1 METYQQHSIFNSLI
15 VIVSENQTLAKIL
28 KEQCGLYGFNN
39 VILQPDWPTMIASV
53 EDILPDLIVSDHLP
67 EINSAQSCQMLKIHT
82 GGEALPAILYG
93 MKYSEA
99 IHYVPEG
106 VEVVASLY
114 GREEEQRLLELI
126 HEELRKNTLEVEQF
140 PGRMVQ
146 EHFNILVATAEQE
159 LGSLIQFALKQEGYF
174 VSLVSEGHE
183 AMRYVDGISPHL
195 VLLEADLPGFSGASL
210 LSWIKESL
218 PDTHVVMMGADV
230 GEQQINRFLAA
241 GAARY
246 LAKPFN
252 IEHLLKLCHHIL
264 SQSDQVGVHERL
276 LQRLEEKEQQIQE
289 LLLLKE
295 SEETLRTLVTASGD
309 IIFRITPQGVINFA
323 TPAVEEQL
331 GYTPEDIE
339 QEHINVSKFVHSND
353 LIRVMAGIRQV
364 IRGSSIQGLECR
376 LMHQDRVR
384 FRWYSINCYPM
395 YNSQKAF
402 VGVGGIA
409 RDIGSIK
416 RYEEEIQQQNARLAA
431 LNAIAGIVSHSLN
444 PDETLSGVIDK
455 VLDIM
460 RCEAGAI
467 FLIDRETN
475 EATLKSCRMIPEM
488 RIGFESALQEA
499 CLACTDIKEQ
509 VLKTHEPVVIGNLA
523 HHPHLSE
530 TGLVSFGWQGLISLP
545 LISMDIVYGLLVL
558 FVEGVRQFSHDDL
571 QFLASIGQQV
581 GISLEN
587 MTLYQKELKARERWE
602 DLNRLKD
609 DFVAIV
615 SHDLR
620 SPLTAILGA
629 TEILLNDDYIDV
641 PLTPDQRE
649 LVENIQVMGEQQ
661 LHLVNDLLDLA
672 KIESGKIELTPTVT
686 DVEQVALQCL
696 QTLQVLADNKNIR
709 LEFLIEPE
717 LPKIRIDVPKVTQV
731 INNLL
736 SNAIK
741 FTEPGGT
748 VTLHIERDG
757 ELNVLK
763 VAVSDT
769 GEGIPPEEL
778 LLLFNKFQQI
788 KSTGTRGERGTG
800 LGLAICKNL
809 IELHHG
815 TIWVDSRL
823 GAGTTFTFT
832 LPITEHV
839 ILIIDDSIFV
849 AKSLEAILMEHI
861 EHITVKYAQD
871 GDEGLQM
878 VEEFAPVV
886 IILDYMMPEEDGLQ
900 VFQKLRK
907 RYGSKVPPTIFLT
920 ASQDLEIRRQIF
932 ELGAADYLQKP
943 VDANDLLPR
952 ISRFL

>member
-1 METYQQHSIFNSLI
+1 METYQQRSIFNSLI
-15 VIVSENQTLAKIL
+15 AIVSQNQTLAKIL
-28 KEQCGLYGFNN
+28 KEQCGLYGFNH
-39 VILQPDWPTMIASV
+39 VSLLSDWPALIESV
-53 EDILPDLIVSDHLP
+53 AESLPDLIVSDHLP
-67 EINSAQSCQMLKIHT
+67 EINNAQSYQTLRVRT
-82 GGEALPAILYG
+82 DGETLPVILYG
-93 MKYSEA
+93 MKYSET

-106 VEVVASLY
+106 VDIVASLY

-126 HEELRKNTLEVEQF
+126 HEELRKNILEPEQF
-140 PGRMVQ
+140 PGKVVQ
-146 EHFNILVATAEQE
+146 EHFNILVATADQE
-159 LGSLIQFALKQEGYF
+159 LGAVIQLALKQEGYF

-183 AMRYVDGISPHL
+183 AMRYIDGISPHL
-195 VLLEADLPGFSGASL
+195 VLLEANLPGFSGASL
-210 LSWIKESL
+210 LSWIKESF
-218 PDTHVVMMGADV
+218 PETHVVMMGTDV

-241 GAARY
+241 GAERY
-246 LAKPFN
+246 LSKPFS
-252 IEHLLKLCHHIL
+252 IDHLLTLCRSIL
-264 SQSDQVGVHERL
+264 SQSNQIAVHERL

-395 YNSQKAF
+395 YNSQKTF

-416 RYEEEIQQQNARLAA
+416 RYEEEIQQQNERLAA

-444 PDETLSGVIDK
+444 PDDTLSGVIDK
-455 VLDIM
+455 VLEIM
-460 RCEAGAI
+460 RLQAGGI

-475 EATLKSCRMIPEM
+475 EATLKSSRTLSEK

-499 CLACTDIKEQ
+499 CFTCVDIKEQ
-509 VLKTHEPVVIGNLA
+509 LMKTHEPVVIKEMA
-523 HHPHLSE
+523 RHPHLAKTALAS
-530 TGLVSFGWQGLISLP
+530 LGWQGLIGLP
-545 LISMDIVYGLLVL
+545 LVSMDIVYGIMALLT
-558 FVEGVRQFSHDDL
+558 EDTRQFSRDDL
-571 QFLASIGQQV
+571 QFLASIGHQV

-587 MTLYQKELKARERWE
+587 MALYQQELKARERLE

-629 TEILLNDDYIDV
+629 TEILLNDDYMDV
-641 PLTPDQRE
+641 PLTTDQRE
-649 LVENIQVMGEQQ
+649 LIENIQVMGEQQ

-672 KIESGKIELTPTVT
+672 KIESGKIQLTPTVA
-686 DVEQVALQCL
+686 DIEDVALQCL
-696 QTLQVLADNKNIR
+696 QTLQVLADNKDIR
-709 LEFLIEPE
+709 LAPMIAPG

-741 FTEPGGT
+741 FTEPGGSI
-748 VTLHIERDG
+748 TLQVEKDEEMI
-757 ELNVLK
+757 K

-778 LLLFNKFQQI
+778 LLLFNKFQQV
-788 KSTGTRGERGTG
+788 KSSGTRGERGTG

-815 TIWVDSRL
+815 KIWVESRI
-823 GAGTTFTFT
+823 GMGSTFAFT
-832 LPITEHV
+832 LPVTEHV

-849 AKSLEAILMEHI
+849 ARSLEAILMEHI
-861 EHITVKYAQD
+861 DHITVKYAQD
-871 GDEGLQM
+871 GNEGLQM

-886 IILDYMMPEEDGLQ
+886 IILDYMMPEEDGIQ

-920 ASQDLEIRRQIF
+920 ASQDLEVRRQIF
-932 ELGAADYLQKP
+932 DLGAADYLQKP
-943 VDANDLLPR
+943 VDVNDLLPR